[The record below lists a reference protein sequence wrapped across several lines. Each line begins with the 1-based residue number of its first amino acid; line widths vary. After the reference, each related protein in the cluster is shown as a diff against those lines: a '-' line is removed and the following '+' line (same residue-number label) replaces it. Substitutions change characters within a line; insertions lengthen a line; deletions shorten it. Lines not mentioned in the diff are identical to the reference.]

1 MSKTLGFF
9 GWPLGNCHNYA
20 NRSKSYLKTGG
31 YKHKIVPFLS
41 FLLPSCSVKH
51 NVYKLL
57 KKINF

>member
-1 MSKTLGFF
+1 MSKTLGFLVA
-9 GWPLGNCHNYA
+9 LGNCHNRLTGQKA
-20 NRSKSYLKTGG
+20 ILKTGG